1 VYGGE
6 VFGFDASVGGEPF
19 KLSTLGG
26 SNTDTSYRAITHIQP
41 NRAGSRVAFVTNATT
56 LTYWGHD
63 GTKETPYM
71 VSNIATNALT
81 GALTSAPTMVA
92 MESTAGRLGP
102 SMALDSTDTKTY
114 YAVASGSSTEA
125 GMVLTEKT
133 FSSAGSVTGTKTSN
147 GIAGTT
153 ARFAVLWSG
162 R

>member
-1 VYGGE
+1 
-6 VFGFDASVGGEPF
+6 
-19 KLSTLGG
+19 
-26 SNTDTSYRAITHIQP
+26 
-41 NRAGSRVAFVTNATT
+41 
-56 LTYWGHD
+56 
-63 GTKETPYM
+63 M

-114 YAVASGSSTEA
+114 YAFASGSSTEA